1 MLSELIATFIS
12 QTQNL
17 TENLSSLQDLKADV
31 HNTLNTALNDEA
43 LKEKIHQTLYFYTDD
58 FAKNVASKIDIQSVA
73 QQLNKQTLQEIIQD
87 VMLEIYTPQSL
98 ATELIKQVEF
108 QNALKIS
115 IQEEVKKAVNITL
128 LLDGF
133 QSSLQDQI
141 ASLTKQEL
149 KNNKIDKFMF
159 ESALMLFIIRL
170 HAKSAMIEIESE
182 ELNKLN
188 LLKRI

>member
-17 TENLSSLQDLKADV
+17 KENLSALQDLKADI
-31 HNTLNTALNDEA
+31 HNTLNTALSDEA

-58 FAKNVASKIDIQSVA
+58 FAKNIASKIDIQSVA
-73 QQLNKQTLQEIIQD
+73 QHLNKQTLQEIIQE

-108 QNALKIS
+108 ENALKIS
-115 IQEEVKKAVNITL
+115 IQEEVKKAVQATL
-128 LLDGF
+128 LLEDF
-133 QSSLQDQI
+133 QESLQDQI
-141 ASLTKQEL
+141 ATLTKQEF

-170 HAKSAMIEIESE
+170 HAKSVMIEMKVE